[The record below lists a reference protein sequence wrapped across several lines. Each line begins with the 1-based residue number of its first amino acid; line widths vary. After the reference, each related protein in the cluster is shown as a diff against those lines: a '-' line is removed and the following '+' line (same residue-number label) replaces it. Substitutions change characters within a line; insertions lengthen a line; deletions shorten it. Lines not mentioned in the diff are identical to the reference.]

1 MGLIALL
8 FALALCETKME
19 NGIMVLDDSN
29 FQTVTKENENM
40 FVEFYS
46 TVLMIYWSE
55 YLESSSFL
63 AFDYYT

>member
-1 MGLIALL
+1 MKLCVLALL
-8 FALALCETKME
+8 FALTLCETKME

-46 TVLMIYWSE
+46 SVLVICKY
-55 YLESSSFL
+55 
-63 AFDYYT
+63 

>member
-1 MGLIALL
+1 MKLCFLALL
-8 FALALCETKME
+8 FALTLCETKME

-46 TVLMIYWSE
+46 SVLVICKY
-55 YLESSSFL
+55 
-63 AFDYYT
+63 